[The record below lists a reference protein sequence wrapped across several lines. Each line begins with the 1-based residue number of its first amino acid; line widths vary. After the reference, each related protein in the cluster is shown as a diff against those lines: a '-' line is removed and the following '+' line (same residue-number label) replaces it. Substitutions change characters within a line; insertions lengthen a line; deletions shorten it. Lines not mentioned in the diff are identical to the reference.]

1 MNIVRGDTFELA
13 VVVKVDG
20 VPADI
25 TAWQITSSV
34 ATDFGIIAPLTVAV
48 TNALVGEFSL
58 SAATDEWPLGC
69 CSFDIRY
76 VTDSAQI
83 VTTAKTEVHVTK
95 SDTP

>member
-20 VPADI
+20 TPADI
-25 TAWQITSSV
+25 TNWEITSSV
-34 ATDFGIIAPLTVAV
+34 ATDFGVIGPLMVAKTAP
-48 TNALVGEFSL
+48 LVGEYSL
-58 SAATDEWPLGC
+58 SADSSAWPLGC

-83 VTTAKTEVHVTK
+83 VTTAKTEIHVTK

>member
-13 VVVKVDG
+13 VVAKVDG

-25 TAWQITSSV
+25 TNWGITSSV
-34 ATDFGIIAPLTVAV
+34 ATPFGLIADLIVAK
-48 TNALVGEFSL
+48 TAPLVGEFSL
-58 SAATDEWPLGC
+58 TGDSSTWPLGC

-76 VTDSAQI
+76 VIDSAQI
-83 VTTAKTEVHVTK
+83 VTTDKTEIHVTK